1 MARQTAGFMGGFHG
15 RLGPAVGYMW
25 RGVWCVRSYN
35 PHPRNPRTEAQTAHR
50 EMFKREVQLAA
61 DLRDA
66 IVPSMS
72 DMARQMGMTS
82 YNLFVSVNQGAFS
95 LVERGR
101 SGANQPS
108 EVAGGVFEVDWRK
121 LRLSLG
127 DVAPV
132 ESARSELK
140 EHNVLEVRYDKGRGY
155 SHDLVRLVVY
165 APGLRR
171 SLMSKPAFRK
181 DKKVAVA
188 LPDKFVG
195 EELQVW
201 LLVQSPDGQ
210 WSESVSVPLGG
221 EAAGSEELRMKNEE
235 STGAAAGSEEL
246 RMKSEKSAGAAMEA
260 PPE

>member
-1 MARQTAGFMGGFHG
+1 MARQMAGYMGPFSGTLGTAI
-15 RLGPAVGYMW
+15 GYMW
-25 RGVWCVRSYN
+25 NGKWCMRSRPTAVY
-35 PHPRNPRTEAQTAHR
+35 NPRTPEQVAHR
-50 EMFKREVQLAA
+50 ELFKREVQLAA

-95 LVERGR
+95 LVER
-101 SGANQPS
+101 ANQPN
-108 EVAGGVFEVDWRK
+108 EVVGDVFEVDWQN
-121 LRLSLG
+121 LRLSMG
-127 DVAPV
+127 DVAQV
-132 ESARSELK
+132 ESPRREMK

-195 EELQVW
+195 EELQMW

-210 WSESVSVPLGG
+210 WSESVWVPLGG
-221 EAAGSEELRMKNEE
+221 EAVGSEELRVKNEE
-235 STGAAAGSEEL
+235 SAGAAAGSEEL
-246 RMKSEKSAGAAMEA
+246 RMKSEESAGAAMAEA